1 MENQTRENKY
11 CGLVSIIGKPN
22 AGKSTLL
29 NAILNKKLSIATRKP
44 QTTQKKILGIKTVNN
59 TQIIYFDTPGIHKKT
74 KREINK
80 FMNKTALDTLKDV
93 DAILFIMEAFKWTED
108 DDLVIEHLKSLS
120 LKTPVYCIINKQDKL
135 HNKDEVLPL
144 IAKMQELYHFKE
156 IIPIS
161 ALNKTNVNKLEQVLS
176 NEIKTS
182 TDPLDFFY
190 YPEGQYTDQ
199 RTEMLIAELIREQ
212 LLTSLGDELPYSSA
226 VLISD
231 FTKKN
236 DIAHIQ
242 ATIWVERPAQK
253 AIVIGKG
260 GHKLKSIGTSA
271 RHNIE
276 NLLDSKVCLKLWVKV
291 KEKWSDDTNN
301 LNSLGFY

>member
-1 MENQTRENKY
+1 MSSNNQENKY
-11 CGLVSIIGKPN
+11 CGLISIIGKPN

-80 FMNKTALDTLKDV
+80 FMNKAALDTLTDV

-120 LKTPVYCIINKQDKL
+120 LKTPVYCIINKVDKL
-135 HNKDEVLPL
+135 NSKEDLLPL
-144 IAKMQELYHFKE
+144 ISKMQELYPFKE

-161 ALNKTNVNKLEQVLS
+161 ALNKTNVDKLENLISEEVKS
-176 NEIKTS
+176 ITE
-182 TDPLDFFY
+182 PLDFFY

-236 DIAHIQ
+236 EIAHIQ

-260 GHKLKSIGTSA
+260 GHKLKSIGTNA
-271 RHNIE
+271 RLEIE
-276 NLLDSKVCLKLWVKV
+276 NLLNTKVCLKLWVKV
-291 KEKWSDDTNN
+291 KEKWSDDTSK